1 MADSDF
7 SLPDDDA
14 AARRRELGG
23 FLRARRAEVPRTRYA
38 LPPGGR
44 GRTVGLRRE
53 EIAVLA
59 GVSVTWYTW
68 LEQGRPINPSRQVL
82 TAVGEVLGLSPAE
95 RAYVFELAGY
105 AGGAA
110 LAAGGALGGEMSP
123 GLQQLLEALHPNPA
137 FVLAAD
143 WSIIGWNGG
152 YAALFPQILDL
163 PLGERNLLR
172 LVFTSDEV
180 RAMLPNWERDS
191 RRFLGDFRAE
201 GAARLGAGPVAD
213 LIADLQRSSPHFA
226 KAWREHEL
234 VGFADG
240 RRVFHHREVG
250 ELVFEHHRLT
260 PAVSPELNLI
270 VYLPDPT
277 GPTAQRLLGLV
288 GRG

>member
-105 AGGAA
+105 AGGAV
-110 LAAGGALGGEMSP
+110 LAAGLGVGAQISP
-123 GLQQLLEALHPNPA
+123 GLQQLLEVLHPNPA

-163 PLGERNLLR
+163 PLAERNLLR

-226 KAWREHEL
+226 RAWREHEL

-240 RRVFHHREVG
+240 RRIFHHPQVG

-270 VYLPDPT
+270 VYLPDPS
-277 GPTAQRLLGLV
+277 GPTAQRLTGLEE
-288 GRG
+288 RG